1 MNWKTLYRALVDI
14 RNALNRLIAFV
25 RGKAYPRLAK
35 HAADQAQEPQP

>member
-25 RGKAYPRLAK
+25 RGKAYPKLAK
-35 HAADQAQEPQP
+35 HRADPAVQP